1 MIEQSANAN
10 VAVLAL
16 DLPVKVPAQGRII
29 DEAIPRLLREP
40 GVTVHRAGGTEH
52 KVQRL
57 TLRVVSDLFEAGG
70 ARRVLQYL
78 IDRDGRGSSCLDGID
93 DQRFLF
99 HKRGKGL
106 RKDEQK
112 QQNTHKRATSLGTC
126 SFLGFRLSFFQSLEN
141 VQEEKIS
148 IEAKEYGDLL
158 LRQWVSKRS
167 VPDGIC
173 KEKIC
178 KEHYESCAI
187 SILFRIPQK
196 KEIRNEACN
205 DYGR

>member
-57 TLRVVSDLFEAGG
+57 TLHVVSDLFEAGG

-78 IDRDGRGSSCLDGID
+78 IDRDGRGGSR
-93 DQRFLF
+93 RFAIFVALRDCIKAN
-99 HKRGKGL
+99 HAQDEKNEQKDIGKGVTL
-106 RKDEQK
+106 R
-112 QQNTHKRATSLGTC
+112 
-126 SFLGFRLSFFQSLEN
+126 
-141 VQEEKIS
+141 
-148 IEAKEYGDLL
+148 
-158 LRQWVSKRS
+158 
-167 VPDGIC
+167 
-173 KEKIC
+173 
-178 KEHYESCAI
+178 
-187 SILFRIPQK
+187 
-196 KEIRNEACN
+196 N
-205 DYGR
+205 DHL